1 MKFPWQKTGAELAA
15 EAQEEPTG
23 KRKLHGIYRA
33 YAFVLGFGLTCFV
46 FYTAFRG
53 VFLPMIQVGTALHIL
68 LALGFLWIPATKKS
82 PRNRPSVP
90 DTIFS
95 LVALGCGV
103 WTVMN
108 NARFVARIP
117 YYSEILLQDKI
128 VCFLLIIMVLEISRR
143 TVGVAM
149 SIIAVIFIA
158 YSFLGQY
165 MPAMLMHKSFTINKL
180 VDCLYMGTEGFF
192 GSLTNICA
200 GVLFVFI
207 SFGVFLQETGGDK
220 RFMNIALSLAGHKP
234 GGPAKVAVLSSGCM
248 GMISGSTV
256 ANVVTTG
263 TMTIPMMKKIGYTPE
278 EAGAVETVASSGGQV
293 TPPIMGTVAF
303 LIADFIGVQYWDV
316 VKVSFLPALLFYITI
331 WFFVDAKARKKGMRG
346 MSKEE
351 LPLLKRS
358 LIECL
363 PMVVPIVT
371 LCALLIRKYTP
382 ALSGAICCILIV
394 VMAMFYKESRL
405 SLKKFVLALEKCSI
419 AMTSVIGVMACAS
432 IIVAIMSKTGFLLK
446 STSIIMTLSGG
457 KLLGI
462 VFINIL
468 VSYIIGCGLPSASC
482 YIILSAIGA
491 PALIQLGISPIAAHL
506 MIFWF
511 TQLAGITP
519 PVCITA
525 FVASGIAGSSP
536 MKTGFASLQMGS
548 TFYLVPFLFLF
559 TPIIDGTP
567 VQMLITTAITAFG
580 FYMMVAFFEDY
591 LHGKLNVPLRILCL
605 LDAAC
610 LFFASFTTT
619 SVQVT
624 VIMAVA
630 GVLVGAAM
638 IWRQKRV
645 AAAAA

>member
-1 MKFPWQKTGAELAA
+1 MKFPWQKSGEELAA
-15 EAQEEPTG
+15 EAAEESTG
-23 KRKLHGIYRA
+23 KRTLHGFYRV
-33 YAFVLGFGLTCFV
+33 YAFILGLGLTCFI

-53 VFLPMIQVGTALHIL
+53 VFLPMIQIGTALHVI
-68 LALGFLWIPATKKS
+68 LALGFLWIPAGKKS
-82 PRNRPSVP
+82 PRNRPSIP
-90 DTIFS
+90 DFIFS
-95 LVALGCGV
+95 LIALGCGA
-103 WTVMN
+103 WTVLN

-117 YYSEILLQDKI
+117 YYSEILLMDKV
-128 VCFLLIIMVLEISRR
+128 VCVLLTLMVLEISRR
-143 TVGVAM
+143 TVGAAM
-149 SIIAVIFIA
+149 SVIALIFIA
-158 YSFLGQY
+158 YSFLGNY
-165 MPAMLMHKSFTINKL
+165 MPAMLMHKSFTFNKF
-180 VDCLYMGTEGFF
+180 VDCVYMGTEGFF
-192 GSLTNICA
+192 GSMTSICA

-220 RFMNIALSLAGHKP
+220 RFMNIALALAGHRP

-293 TPPIMGTVAF
+293 TPPVMGTVAF
-303 LIADFIGVQYWDV
+303 LIADFIGVRYWDI
-316 VKVSFLPALLFYITI
+316 VKVSFLPALLFYLTI

-346 MSKEE
+346 MPKEE
-351 LPLLKRS
+351 LPLLGKS
-358 LIECL
+358 FLECL
-363 PMVVPIVT
+363 PMLVPIVT
-371 LCALLIRKYTP
+371 LCVLLVNKYTP
-382 ALSGAICCILIV
+382 ALSGAICCILIL
-394 VMAMFYKESRL
+394 VMAMFTKESRL
-405 SLKKFVLALEKCSI
+405 SLKKFFLALEKCSI
-419 AMTSVIGVMACAS
+419 AMTSVVGVMACAS
-432 IIVAIMSKTGFLLK
+432 IVVAIMTKTGFLLK
-446 STSIIMTLSGG
+446 STSMIMTLSGG

-559 TPIIDGTP
+559 TPLINGTLP
-567 VQMLITTAITAFG
+567 EMLITAAVTAFG
-580 FYMMVAFFEDY
+580 FYMMVAVFEDY
-591 LHGKLNVPLRILCL
+591 LHGKLTLPVRLLCAA
-605 LDAAC
+605 DAVC

-619 SVQVT
+619 PLQVT
-624 VIMAVA
+624 ILMTIA
-630 GVLVGAAM
+630 GIAAG
-638 IWRQKRV
+638 IALIAWQRKKE
-645 AAAAA
+645 AIA